1 MSRINIRK
9 KINEPMVIF
18 PLKEYEDLMEYMEEM
33 EDRLSIMDRK
43 KDVVLTQEEVEKDF
57 EKKFGNK

>member
-1 MSRINIRK
+1 MNRINIRK

-18 PLKEYEDLMEYMEEM
+18 PLKEYEDLMEYMEEI

-43 KDVVLTQEEVEKDF
+43 EDSILTQEQVEKDF